1 MAQLQ
6 ALGAPASVVDAAE
19 GGTAPPSD
27 DCLVWEENWQ
37 AVTLFVG
44 LRTQWRMHVGMGG
57 AIYQG
62 LDYLAAE
69 AALRLQRVP
78 RSAWPALFDDLQ
90 VMEAAA
96 LPLLN
101 DAT

>member
-1 MAQLQ
+1 VAQLR
-6 ALGAPASVVDAAE
+6 ALGAPASVIEGAE
-19 GGTAPPSD
+19 SDTAPATD
-27 DCLVWEENWQ
+27 DCLVWEENWL
-37 AVTLFVG
+37 AVSVFVG
-44 LRTQWRMHVGMGG
+44 LRTQWRLHVGMGG

-62 LDYLAAE
+62 LDYMAVE

-78 RSAWPALFDDLQ
+78 RRDWPALFDDLQ

-101 DAT
+101 DDS

>member
-1 MAQLQ
+1 VAQLE
-6 ALGAPASVVDAAE
+6 ALGAPASVLESATIDP
-19 GGTAPPSD
+19 APASQ

-37 AVTLFVG
+37 AVSVFLS
-44 LRTQWRMHVGMGG
+44 LRTQWRMHVGMAG

-62 LDYLAAE
+62 LDYGAVE
-69 AALRLQRVP
+69 AVLRLQRVP
-78 RSAWPALFDDLQ
+78 RQYWPALLDDLL

-101 DAT
+101 DGS